1 MKIKS
6 KIPRFFL
13 SVFTTIF
20 SLQCQVLIA
29 QDVIYENRIYSPSVR
44 TVLFHPVGNET
55 GFPAI
60 RLRSNDRLM
69 IRFDD
74 MDEGVKNY
82 QYTFV
87 HCNADWTPSRL
98 SKNEYLSGMTD
109 NFIQNYEFSFNT
121 FFPYTHFYLS
131 FPNQNVGFKISG
143 NYLLIIYEDNI
154 NKPVITRR
162 FIVYEEITNA
172 GIEVRR
178 PTVVQLNNT
187 HQEVDVFLS
196 HPGYVIPDPYQDL
209 HLTILQNQRWDNA
222 ITHLKPVFVQA
233 GRVIYNFDNGE
244 NTFPGGNEFRVFD
257 MKNLQVLGIGMMKTE
272 LNENNWNVYLF
283 RESPRNRDRYVF
295 WQDIN
300 GQMVIRRQNSN
311 NSHIEADY
319 AWVDFQLLVPE
330 PFAEGNV
337 YVWGQLS
344 DWQLLPDFVMNYDY
358 DARAYKAKIFLK
370 QGYYNYLYAL
380 QNFSGIADPGP
391 IEGNFWETENEY
403 TVIFYHREIGIR
415 YDRIIGFARLSSRR

>member
-319 AWVDFQLLVPE
+319 AWVDFQLLVQE

>member
-370 QGYYNYLYAL
+370 QG
-380 QNFSGIADPGP
+380 
-391 IEGNFWETENEY
+391 
-403 TVIFYHREIGIR
+403 
-415 YDRIIGFARLSSRR
+415 

>member
-1 MKIKS
+1 M
-6 KIPRFFL
+6 
-13 SVFTTIF
+13 
-20 SLQCQVLIA
+20 IA

>member
-1 MKIKS
+1 
-6 KIPRFFL
+6 
-13 SVFTTIF
+13 
-20 SLQCQVLIA
+20 LIA

>member
-1 MKIKS
+1 
-6 KIPRFFL
+6 
-13 SVFTTIF
+13 
-20 SLQCQVLIA
+20 
-29 QDVIYENRIYSPSVR
+29 
-44 TVLFHPVGNET
+44 
-55 GFPAI
+55 
-60 RLRSNDRLM
+60 
-69 IRFDD
+69 
-74 MDEGVKNY
+74 
-82 QYTFV
+82 
-87 HCNADWTPSRL
+87 
-98 SKNEYLSGMTD
+98 
-109 NFIQNYEFSFNT
+109 
-121 FFPYTHFYLS
+121 
-131 FPNQNVGFKISG
+131 
-143 NYLLIIYEDNI
+143 
-154 NKPVITRR
+154 
-162 FIVYEEITNA
+162 VYEEITNA